1 MNQTEGNIGSVTVI
15 TGVEIDGVF
24 IPTSNILLPVIGE
37 QILGSHSGTIAD
49 YGGIVYLES
58 CTLTV
63 NNIVGKFN
71 VGDTIVDNVGFGIAN
86 SRETISVT
94 ATCNGFSYLGNGKLI
109 IKNSAAGISEPAQ
122 FPTNSFIVD
131 IESATPPTQTN
142 TISANVINVTPNR
155 QFINGD
161 PIQGVSSGA
170 LGTVIANC
178 GSFPYPSS
186 DPTNQLL
193 TILPNKGSA
202 AFIEGEQLLDTKPA
216 VTLNNVALGLTTGS
230 FNVGD
235 SVSALNPQ
243 TSIQNINVLPNNK
256 VEITLSASRTINV
269 GTNVKGLTSGALGTV
284 LSGSGTSYTLE
295 NVDGTFANSENI
307 RWTVASGYVYIPTP
321 DRFSTTNLILTNIS
335 GTFPNTLTE
344 IQNNTPVCAVTVT
357 NSIVGGYNSVTY
369 NIAGFPTSGNQFFNW
384 NRKQELCYCTFK
396 RTVIPFP
403 ITIDNVFMVIPY
415 TDPEVNDYIALDLLN
430 YSGGFITPFA
440 SKLIVNKQS
449 IGTAWGVGVYV
460 RTWNGSSL
468 DGGDPSQ
475 GGGIIIN
482 VEPLEGGQY
491 MLDIVWAYWQDVSG
505 SGGTKGIQGTSV
517 SINGTPD
524 LNGGTPWNGSMAAIT
539 EIVNYSS
546 TGCRI
551 SQILGNPYYGNTNYS
566 TALSGADTEGT
577 ILNLNI
583 SSSNAFVQTSK
594 PPQNITALKVTNIQG
609 NFPIDGV
616 VIDTD
621 QTPSSYGEI
630 QSFSETTD
638 YSETLTT
645 LNVKN
650 VEGNTNFN
658 SGDTITFQTNK
669 TATIR
674 STTFQNGSLMLK
686 ATNNISFQN
695 GEFITDLGT
704 TATATLTSTPQ
715 PQTIVGLTSGTTAN
729 VLLDKNSQL
738 KLGNIVGSG
747 FDTEEQIQSSAGT
760 LAEIEDT
767 SYFGIGNLVTTSTG
781 QGTIV
786 SDNGTELVINNVSG
800 IFTPTQTL
808 TSVYE
813 GVTTTATLV
822 SLDNPIMIIIPTN
835 STGQSSSWTIVPQ
848 TLTSSTTV
856 LPSSGS
862 DQFTTNLTIDE
873 TIFDVGDKLH
883 VIETIP
889 TLTLEQLYY
898 PENVVKVDL
907 SAGNAVIE
915 TLQSVFPSSTS
926 GSQYVILTQDYESTS
941 SLWSPI
947 ASIVVGTQFITVRGE
962 YSGTPITIGT
972 GNLGGNASAGSFQ
985 QVLLETPIDVLPQES
1000 WRGLIN
1006 YSPKVETLSSLGLSK
1021 EEVKN
1026 LDVKLYWRNRLTNS
1040 LIPLTLYNSGS
1051 ANIRLLFKRIRE

>member
-1 MNQTEGNIGSVTVI
+1 M
-15 TGVEIDGVF
+15 
-24 IPTSNILLPVIGE
+24 
-37 QILGSHSGTIAD
+37 
-49 YGGIVYLES
+49 
-58 CTLTV
+58 
-63 NNIVGKFN
+63 
-71 VGDTIVDNVGFGIAN
+71 
-86 SRETISVT
+86 
-94 ATCNGFSYLGNGKLI
+94 
-109 IKNSAAGISEPAQ
+109 
-122 FPTNSFIVD
+122 
-131 IESATPPTQTN
+131 
-142 TISANVINVTPNR
+142 
-155 QFINGD
+155 
-161 PIQGVSSGA
+161 
-170 LGTVIANC
+170 
-178 GSFPYPSS
+178 
-186 DPTNQLL
+186 
-193 TILPNKGSA
+193 
-202 AFIEGEQLLDTKPA
+202 
-216 VTLNNVALGLTTGS
+216 
-230 FNVGD
+230 
-235 SVSALNPQ
+235 
-243 TSIQNINVLPNNK
+243 
-256 VEITLSASRTINV
+256 
-269 GTNVKGLTSGALGTV
+269 
-284 LSGSGTSYTLE
+284 
-295 NVDGTFANSENI
+295 
-307 RWTVASGYVYIPTP
+307 
-321 DRFSTTNLILTNIS
+321 
-335 GTFPNTLTE
+335 
-344 IQNNTPVCAVTVT
+344 
-357 NSIVGGYNSVTY
+357 
-369 NIAGFPTSGNQFFNW
+369 
-384 NRKQELCYCTFK
+384 
-396 RTVIPFP
+396 
-403 ITIDNVFMVIPY
+403 
-415 TDPEVNDYIALDLLN
+415 
-430 YSGGFITPFA
+430 
-440 SKLIVNKQS
+440 
-449 IGTAWGVGVYV
+449 
-460 RTWNGSSL
+460 
-468 DGGDPSQ
+468 
-475 GGGIIIN
+475 
-482 VEPLEGGQY
+482 
-491 MLDIVWAYWQDVSG
+491 
-505 SGGTKGIQGTSV
+505 
-517 SINGTPD
+517 
-524 LNGGTPWNGSMAAIT
+524 
-539 EIVNYSS
+539 
-546 TGCRI
+546 
-551 SQILGNPYYGNTNYS
+551 
-566 TALSGADTEGT
+566 
-577 ILNLNI
+577 
-583 SSSNAFVQTSK
+583 
-594 PPQNITALKVTNIQG
+594 
-609 NFPIDGV
+609 
-616 VIDTD
+616 
-621 QTPSSYGEI
+621 
-630 QSFSETTD
+630 
-638 YSETLTT
+638 
-645 LNVKN
+645 KN